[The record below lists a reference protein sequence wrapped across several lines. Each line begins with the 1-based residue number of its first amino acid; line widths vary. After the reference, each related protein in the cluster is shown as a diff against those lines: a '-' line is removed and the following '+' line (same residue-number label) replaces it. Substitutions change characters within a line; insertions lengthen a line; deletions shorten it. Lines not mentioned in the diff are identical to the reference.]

1 MRLRPVAGILLRQLY
16 LFRSSPVRILPTFA
30 WVGIDIVVW
39 GFLSRYLNSVAGGEV
54 NFVPSLL
61 GAVLFWDFFTRIM
74 QGVTTAFFE
83 DIWSRNFL
91 NLFATP
97 LSIAEYVTG
106 LILTS
111 IVTSIAGLVVMLVL
125 ATLVFGLS
133 FISLGAMLFPFV
145 VVLFLFGVALGVAAS
160 AMVLR
165 LGPASEWLVWP
176 LPAMLSP
183 FVGVYYP
190 IGTLPAWMQAVGHV
204 LPPSYVFEGMRAL
217 VKGEAFSPASLLL
230 GAGLAIVQ
238 LLLAAW
244 LFARVFRYSVQTGL
258 LARYSAETVN

>member
-30 WVGIDIVVW
+30 WVAIDIVVW
-39 GFLSRYLNSVAGGEV
+39 GFLSRYLNSVAGGGI

-97 LSIAEYVTG
+97 LSISEYVTG

-111 IVTSIAGLVVMLVL
+111 VVTSLAGLVVMLVL

-133 FISLGAMLFPFV
+133 FASLGAMLLPFV
-145 VVLFLFGVALGVAAS
+145 LVLFLFGVALGVAAS

-176 LPAMLSP
+176 LPALLSP

-190 IGTLPAWMQAVGHV
+190 LATLPAWMQAVGRV

-217 VKGEAFSPASLLL
+217 VRGEPFSGLDLLL
-230 GAGLAIVQ
+230 GAGLAIAQ

-244 LFARVFRYSVQTGL
+244 LFARVFAYSVRTGL
-258 LARYSAETVN
+258 LARYSAESVS

>member
-1 MRLRPVAGILLRQLY
+1 MTTAVALRRPVGELLRDWRQRRRLSQLE
-16 LFRSSPVRILPTFA
+16 
-30 WVGIDIVVW
+30 
-39 GFLSRYLNSVAGGEV
+39 LSLRAEIS
-54 NFVPSLL
+54 
-61 GAVLFWDFFTRIM
+61 TRH
-74 QGVTTAFFE
+74 
-83 DIWSRNFL
+83 
-91 NLFATP
+91 
-97 LSIAEYVTG
+97 
-106 LILTS
+106 
-111 IVTSIAGLVVMLVL
+111 
-125 ATLVFGLS
+125 LS
-133 FISLGAMLFPFV
+133 FVETGRSRPS
-145 VVLFLFGVALGVAAS
+145 S